1 MDSDALLLLMLV
13 RGLCQSDLARLAG
26 VSRQAVSLWCK
37 GTGPAEMRVSHLLS
51 LCRGLGLGV
60 DDVVAPWPAPALE
73 TERAMRV
80 DFLWDGL
87 YPDLR
92 AFAAA
97 LAREDDKALARLVQA
112 DGLYRAAAAAG
123 AAVWERFPSYKR
135 HIKPLRRAGL
145 ERIWALENSPA

>member
-1 MDSDALLLLMLV
+1 
-13 RGLCQSDLARLAG
+13 
-26 VSRQAVSLWCK
+26 
-37 GTGPAEMRVSHLLS
+37 
-51 LCRGLGLGV
+51 
-60 DDVVAPWPAPALE
+60 
-73 TERAMRV
+73 MRV